1 MTEIEPAARVVLI
14 PVDKSSH
21 SDHAV
26 SWATLNLVL
35 PSDDIHLMT
44 VIAPSPDPS
53 TVGAFSAPMALASA
67 DILMDV
73 DLMDHARDRCE
84 QEEAERVGSA
94 RELLREY
101 EKQLNSMYLENSHL
115 HTSAGD
121 SRSFSFKVT
130 KHVSMDG
137 ASTGQ
142 AVVDYAEKIKVRT

>member
-53 TVGAFSAPMALASA
+53 TVGAQFSLLSPPYDGRTTGCLHRR
-67 DILMDV
+67 V
-73 DLMDHARDRCE
+73 ARGARRL
-84 QEEAERVGSA
+84 QSNSYIGS
-94 RELLREY
+94 
-101 EKQLNSMYLENSHL
+101 
-115 HTSAGD
+115 
-121 SRSFSFKVT
+121 
-130 KHVSMDG
+130 
-137 ASTGQ
+137 
-142 AVVDYAEKIKVRT
+142 RT